1 MKKAASFLLAVLIA
15 AGTVPMAGNTS
26 AEIDMNDLPTPISSD
41 AKAVKS
47 FKESKPGLTVTY
59 EQTDDYML
67 NGYSGAYAE
76 AKLKWKPVKNAL
88 YYNVYKILD
97 EDDYE
102 LAASTFENE
111 YNDYIADFTSYCV
124 TAVTFTYDDEM
135 VESDYS
141 NVSDSSS
148 LSTVSSD
155 RKAVQ
160 AFESTKPRL
169 KGSRSSRNGS
179 VELNWEPVKNAIY
192 YKVYIREKGEKKFS
206 EKTLTFD
213 TQYHCYLYEACEFRI
228 NALALTD
235 DGRTVESD
243 FSNTYKL
250 RISPSPV
257 TEKGGNIDAGE
268 GVVGEGSVILE
279 ETDDYYDSERYAE
292 NTEEYSDA
300 RESGYKNA
308 ATDPVSTFS
317 ADVDT
322 ASYANLRRL
331 IKGGDTIPE
340 DAVRIEEML
349 NYFDYNYV
357 QPTGESPFSL
367 TYELSDC
374 PWNKDSK
381 LMMIGVQGRDI
392 PEEKTPDSNL
402 VFLIDVSG
410 SMYSD
415 DKLPLVIK
423 SVNTLMDTMTE
434 NDRISVITYSGNE
447 RIVLA
452 GARGN
457 QTKTA
462 ETVTGML
469 DANGCTD
476 GESGIR
482 AAYELAE
489 KYYIEGGN
497 NRIILAS
504 DGDLNVGITDTDEL
518 VKLIEEK
525 RESGIYL
532 TTLGF
537 GGDNLKDEKMEALA
551 DNGNG
556 SYHYIDSA
564 KEAQKVL
571 LEERNSTIYTIA
583 KDVKLQVE
591 FNPQNVKSYRLVGY
605 DNRRLNNEDF
615 ENDDKDAGD
624 VGAGHSVTVLY
635 EIIPADG
642 SKTGGLKYQQNT
654 GKNADEWCTL
664 KVRYKLP
671 QETKSRMISAAIKG
685 SLYSPAEKMSTRM
698 RFACAVTEFGLILKD
713 SDYKGTASLSN
724 IKKLLSG
731 IGSRIGYSDDLE
743 ELVRLYEEKYGE

>member
-15 AGTVPMAGNTS
+15 AGTVPMAGSAS
-26 AEIDMNDLPTPISSD
+26 AEIDMNNLPTPISSD
-41 AKAVKS
+41 EKAVS
-47 FKESKPGLTVTY
+47 NFKKASPTLTVTY

-67 NGYSGAYAE
+67 NSYSGAYAE

-97 EDDYE
+97 EDDCE

-179 VELNWEPVKNAIY
+179 VELNWEPVKNAMY

-213 TQYHCYLYEACEFRI
+213 TQYHCYLYDACEFRI
-228 NALALTD
+228 NAVALTD

-257 TEKGGNIDAGE
+257 TKKGGNIDAGE
-268 GVVGEGSVILE
+268 AY
-279 ETDDYYDSERYAE
+279 DYDECDAIADECYE
-292 NTEEYSDA
+292 NTEEYSNA
-300 RESGYKNA
+300 KESGYKN
-308 ATDPVSTFS
+308 TSSDPVSTFS

-322 ASYANLRRL
+322 ASYANLRR
-331 IKGGDTIPE
+331 IINSGEDIPE

-392 PEEKTPDSNL
+392 PEEKTPNSNL

-410 SMYSD
+410 SMYD
-415 DKLPLVIK
+415 KDKLPLAI
-423 SVNTLMDTMTE
+423 SSINTLMDTMSE
-434 NDRISVITYSGNE
+434 NDRISIITYSGNE
-447 RIVLA
+447 QIVLA

-457 QTKTA
+457 QKN
-462 ETVTGML
+462 TVKAMTDML
-469 DANGCTD
+469 EAHGSTN
-476 GESGIR
+476 GESGIK

-489 KYYIEGGN
+489 KYYIKGGN

-504 DGDLNVGITDTDEL
+504 DGDLNVGISDTDEL

-525 RESGIYL
+525 RDSGIYL

-537 GGDNLKDEKMEALA
+537 GKGNLKDEKMEALA

-556 SYHYIDSA
+556 SYHYIDTA
-564 KEAQKVL
+564 MEAQKVL
-571 LEERNSTIYTIA
+571 SEERNSTLYTIA
-583 KDVKLQVE
+583 RDVKLQVE
-591 FNPQNVKSYRLVGY
+591 FNPENVKSYRLIGY

-615 ENDDKDAGD
+615 ENDAKDAGD

-642 SKTGGLKYQQNT
+642 KASELKYQKTT
-654 GKNADEWCTL
+654 GKNSDEWCTL

-671 QETKSRMISAAIKG
+671 DESKSRMISAVIKG
-685 SLYSPAEKMSTRM
+685 SLYSPADKMSTRM
-698 RFACAVTEFGLILKD
+698 RFASAVAEFGMILKN
-713 SDYKGTASLSN
+713 SEYKGTSSLAD
-724 IKKLLSG
+724 IRKLLSG
-731 IGSRIGYSDDLE
+731 IGSGIGFGDELE
-743 ELVRLYEEKYGE
+743 ELVKLYEEQYSD

>member
-1 MKKAASFLLAVLIA
+1 MEL
-15 AGTVPMAGNTS
+15 
-26 AEIDMNDLPTPISSD
+26 
-41 AKAVKS
+41 
-47 FKESKPGLTVTY
+47 Y
-59 EQTDDYML
+59 
-67 NGYSGAYAE
+67 
-76 AKLKWKPVKNAL
+76 WKPVKNAL
-88 YYNVYKILD
+88 YYNIYVKKNGEKEYSLD
-97 EDDYE
+97 ASLFGTEYEDYVGKS
-102 LAASTFENE
+102 AE
-111 YNDYIADFTSYCV
+111 YCI
-124 TAVTFTYDDEM
+124 TAVAVTDE
-135 VESDYS
+135 
-141 NVSDSSS
+141 
-148 LSTVSSD
+148 
-155 RKAVQ
+155 
-160 AFESTKPRL
+160 
-169 KGSRSSRNGS
+169 
-179 VELNWEPVKNAIY
+179 
-192 YKVYIREKGEKKFS
+192 GEK
-206 EKTLTFD
+206 
-213 TQYHCYLYEACEFRI
+213 
-228 NALALTD
+228 
-235 DGRTVESD
+235 VETA
-243 FSNTYKL
+243 FSNTVKV
-250 RISPSPV
+250 RRPRPSNH
-257 TEKGGNIDAGE
+257 GGIDIDAGE
-268 GVVGEGSVILE
+268 GVASEGSEILE

-300 RESGYKNA
+300 KESGYKNA

-457 QTKTA
+457 QTKTV

-489 KYYIEGGN
+489 KYYIKGGN

-615 ENDDKDAGD
+615 EMMIRTQEMWAQ
-624 VGAGHSVTVLY
+624 VT
-635 EIIPADG
+635 A
-642 SKTGGLKYQQNT
+642 
-654 GKNADEWCTL
+654 
-664 KVRYKLP
+664 
-671 QETKSRMISAAIKG
+671 
-685 SLYSPAEKMSTRM
+685 
-698 RFACAVTEFGLILKD
+698 
-713 SDYKGTASLSN
+713 
-724 IKKLLSG
+724 
-731 IGSRIGYSDDLE
+731 
-743 ELVRLYEEKYGE
+743 

>member
-1 MKKAASFLLAVLIA
+1 MLFGFSFVIKECRILKKAASFLLAVLIA

-268 GVVGEGSVILE
+268 GVASEGSEILE
-279 ETDDYYDSERYAE
+279 ETDDY
-292 NTEEYSDA
+292 
-300 RESGYKNA
+300 
-308 ATDPVSTFS
+308 
-317 ADVDT
+317 
-322 ASYANLRRL
+322 
-331 IKGGDTIPE
+331 
-340 DAVRIEEML
+340 
-349 NYFDYNYV
+349 
-357 QPTGESPFSL
+357 
-367 TYELSDC
+367 
-374 PWNKDSK
+374 
-381 LMMIGVQGRDI
+381 
-392 PEEKTPDSNL
+392 
-402 VFLIDVSG
+402 
-410 SMYSD
+410 
-415 DKLPLVIK
+415 
-423 SVNTLMDTMTE
+423 
-434 NDRISVITYSGNE
+434 
-447 RIVLA
+447 
-452 GARGN
+452 
-457 QTKTA
+457 
-462 ETVTGML
+462 
-469 DANGCTD
+469 
-476 GESGIR
+476 
-482 AAYELAE
+482 
-489 KYYIEGGN
+489 
-497 NRIILAS
+497 
-504 DGDLNVGITDTDEL
+504 
-518 VKLIEEK
+518 
-525 RESGIYL
+525 
-532 TTLGF
+532 
-537 GGDNLKDEKMEALA
+537 
-551 DNGNG
+551 
-556 SYHYIDSA
+556 
-564 KEAQKVL
+564 
-571 LEERNSTIYTIA
+571 
-583 KDVKLQVE
+583 
-591 FNPQNVKSYRLVGY
+591 
-605 DNRRLNNEDF
+605 
-615 ENDDKDAGD
+615 
-624 VGAGHSVTVLY
+624 
-635 EIIPADG
+635 
-642 SKTGGLKYQQNT
+642 
-654 GKNADEWCTL
+654 
-664 KVRYKLP
+664 
-671 QETKSRMISAAIKG
+671 
-685 SLYSPAEKMSTRM
+685 
-698 RFACAVTEFGLILKD
+698 
-713 SDYKGTASLSN
+713 
-724 IKKLLSG
+724 
-731 IGSRIGYSDDLE
+731 
-743 ELVRLYEEKYGE
+743 

>member
-26 AEIDMNDLPTPISSD
+26 AEIDMNELPTPISSD

-135 VESDYS
+135 VETGFS
-141 NVSDSSS
+141 NTVHASVST
-148 LSTVSSD
+148 LSSD
-155 RKAVQ
+155 ETAVKT
-160 AFESTKPRL
+160 FKKSKPRL
-169 KGSRSSRNGS
+169 KGGLQEDSNR
-179 VELNWEPVKNAIY
+179 VELYWKPVKNALYYNIY
-192 YKVYIREKGEKKFS
+192 VKKNGEKEYSLDVSLFGTEYEDYVGKS
-206 EKTLTFD
+206 AEYCITAVAVTDEGEK
-213 TQYHCYLYEACEFRI
+213 
-228 NALALTD
+228 
-235 DGRTVESD
+235 VETA
-243 FSNTYKL
+243 FSNTVKV
-250 RISPSPV
+250 RRPRPSNH
-257 TEKGGNIDAGE
+257 GGIDIDAGE

-300 RESGYKNA
+300 KESGYKNA

-374 PWNKDSK
+374 PWNKGSK

-392 PEEKTPDSNL
+392 PEEKTPNSNL

-457 QTKTA
+457 QTKTV

-564 KEAQKVL
+564 KEARKVL
-571 LEERNSTIYTIA
+571 LEERNSTLYTIA

-615 ENDDKDAGD
+615 ENDAKDAGD

-654 GKNADEWCTL
+654 GKNSDEWCTL

-671 QETKSRMISAAIKG
+671 EETKSRMISAAIKG

-713 SDYKGTASLSN
+713 SDYKGTASLSD

-731 IGSRIGYSDDLE
+731 IGSKIGCSDDLE